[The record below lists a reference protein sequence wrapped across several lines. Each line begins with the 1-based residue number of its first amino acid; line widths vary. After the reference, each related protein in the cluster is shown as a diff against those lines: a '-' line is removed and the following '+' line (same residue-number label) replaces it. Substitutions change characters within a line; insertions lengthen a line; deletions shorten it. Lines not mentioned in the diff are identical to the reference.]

1 MPTGSITKFNWVDI
15 FVVIFL
21 FRICYVAAKT
31 GLPAELFKLFGTLV
45 SIFMSFHYCTRL
57 SNLVSS
63 NIGSAKV
70 PVGLLDYFMF
80 LALAI
85 FGYMVVV
92 FLRNLFFRLIKM
104 EAVSALNRWGG
115 LVVGTL
121 RAFLLTGLA
130 IFILVFSGNSYM
142 ESSVKSSFSG
152 NYFLSVGPGTYTL
165 LWDGIVSKFSPA
177 DKLNKDIFIGKKE
190 GKK

>member
-21 FRICYVAAKT
+21 FRICYVASKT

-45 SIFMSFHYCTRL
+45 SIFLSFHYCTRL
-57 SNLVSS
+57 SNLVSL
-63 NIGSAKV
+63 NIGTAKV
-70 PVGLLDYFMF
+70 PIGLLDYFMF

-85 FGYMVVV
+85 SGYMIIVL
-92 FLRNLFFRLIKM
+92 LRNLFFRLIKM
-104 EAVSALNRWGG
+104 EAVSTLNRWGG
-115 LVVGTL
+115 LIVGTL
-121 RAFLLTGLA
+121 RGFLLTALA

-152 NYFLSVGPGTYTL
+152 NYFLSVGPATYTL
-165 LWDGIVSKFSPA
+165 VWDGIVSKFSPA
-177 DKLNKDIFIGKKE
+177 DKLNKDIFISKKE
-190 GKK
+190 NK